1 MPKRVPD
8 LVEQLKIAIRESGMP
23 LNQIEKA
30 SGVGREQLS
39 RFLRDERTLTL
50 PAVAKLCQALGY
62 QLTKVEPPRP
72 KKRAGGESTN

>member
-1 MPKRVPD
+1 M
-8 LVEQLKIAIRESGMP
+8 VEQLKTAIRESGLP

-50 PAVAKLCQALGY
+50 PAVSRLCEALGY
-62 QLTKVEPPRP
+62 QLTKVAPTARP
-72 KKRAGGESTN
+72 KRGRK